1 MSRLPLELWEDI
13 IDHLQNDF
21 DALRACSLT
30 CKAWALRAR
39 YNLFWTVR
47 VGPNTYKGLINVLT
61 RTPNIGR
68 LVRNLFVRADCG
80 RSSGDD
86 PAARFYD
93 TLQELLG
100 KMPNVVYLGLHALD
114 MARIDWSKIGSCLP
128 NVAVLDLHTVAIDD
142 PTTIPALFVA
152 FPKLCDVECDY
163 IRSPSFLG
171 PYRSSEGPKPASL
184 TNLKIKQQYPG
195 GDLFVQRLLEWLFA
209 HKLHTKLRIL
219 EIDGLDEP
227 SLEPFSDIVSD
238 IGPNLRSLGI
248 GFDKTLSPF
257 VDAAGASSCL
267 AADLMLCI

>member
-1 MSRLPLELWEDI
+1 MSRLPLELWDEI

-30 CKAWALRAR
+30 CKAWVPRAR
-39 YNLFWTVR
+39 YNLFWTVH
-47 VGPNTYKGLINVLT
+47 VGPNSYKGLMSVLT

-68 LVRNLFVRADCG
+68 LVRNLFVTAACS
-80 RSSGDD
+80 RSSGED
-86 PAARFYD
+86 PAVRFYD

-100 KMPNVVYLGLHALD
+100 KMPNVVYLGLHALY
-114 MARIDWSKIGSCLP
+114 MASIDWAKIGSCLP
-128 NVAVLDLHTVAIDD
+128 KVAVLDLHTVTIDD

-152 FPKLCDVECDY
+152 FPKLCDVECEY
-163 IRSPSFLG
+163 IKSSRLSGS
-171 PYRSSEGPKPASL
+171 YRSSEGPTAASL

-195 GDLFVQRLLEWLFA
+195 GDPFVQRLLEWLFA

-227 SLEPFSDIVSD
+227 SLKPFSDIVSD
-238 IGPNLRSLGI
+238 IGPNLRWLGI

-257 VDAAGASSCL
+257 VDAAGASSCP